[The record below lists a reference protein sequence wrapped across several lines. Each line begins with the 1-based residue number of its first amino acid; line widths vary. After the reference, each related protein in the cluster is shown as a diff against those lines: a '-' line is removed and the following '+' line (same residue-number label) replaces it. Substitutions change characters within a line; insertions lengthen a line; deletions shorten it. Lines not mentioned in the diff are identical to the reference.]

1 VTVGI
6 RLLLSPMPSRLASG
20 NALRDI
26 NPVFE
31 GNANIV
37 PISPEQSTLSNRKKV
52 IERDEK
58 TYRNEAQP
66 ICMHNGPGVAN
77 VVSPNSQFGA
87 GFKKQQAIFE
97 MSDHC
102 NPICALPRRLWYL
115 RKRVMRPDDSRP

>member
-1 VTVGI
+1 
-6 RLLLSPMPSRLASG
+6 MPSRLASG

-26 NPVFE
+26 NPAFE

-115 RKRVMRPDDSRP
+115 RNL

>member
-26 NPVFE
+26 NPAFE

-115 RKRVMRPDDSRP
+115 RKHVMQPDDSRP